1 MPSHR
6 KYSANDIRGG
16 RIDSMKLQEREN
28 NLGSLADPNVGNF
41 DYGQEPVIDLRDEKD
56 REMLK
61 NLYNVVKAHNVVMD
75 Q

>member
-1 MPSHR
+1 
-6 KYSANDIRGG
+6 
-16 RIDSMKLQEREN
+16 MKLQEREN